1 VNRTSHDPVNPRLG
15 TYHIT
20 EFAKAAPNRPA
31 VMDGAGAA
39 LTYHDL
45 ELRSRKLAR
54 YLNAKGI
61 VQGDHIAIMMANCA
75 DYLTVCWAAQRLGLI
90 YTPINWHLAPNET
103 AYIIENSDAKA
114 LIASDQVRP
123 VLERIAEHLRH
134 IVVALTTGPSFSI
147 FENLSHALE
156 RAEDGADCGHHEGSI
171 MFYSS
176 GTTGQPKGV
185 TRKQGEIPWGHFS
198 PHDMYL
204 KTAYGLGEHSV
215 YLVPAPLYHPAAL
228 VWAMNVLRGGGTVV
242 IMEKFDPLSA
252 LRLIEEYQVT
262 HAQFVPTM
270 FVRMLRLCVAERMKH
285 RLSSLKCVLHA
296 AAPCPPQIKAEMI
309 RWFGPV
315 VHEYYAGSE
324 RNGLVAVDSAT
335 WLMHPGTVGR
345 AVAGQIHI
353 VGEDGCELPPGQ
365 DGLIY
370 FSGGG
375 DFEYYKDP
383 DKTASAFNELGWS
396 TLGDVGHVDADG
408 FLYLSDRRIDLI
420 ISGGVNIYPKEVE
433 EILMQHPSVLDVAV
447 IGLPNVE
454 YGQEVKAVVEL
465 NTGVASN
472 SELAADLIA
481 FCRAR
486 IAAYKCPKSVDF
498 ATLPRLPNGKMLK
511 RQIRDRYLAIR

>member
-1 VNRTSHDPVNPRLG
+1 VDRTGHDPVNPRLG
-15 TYHIT
+15 TYHIA
-20 EFAKAAPNRPA
+20 EFAMKAPNRPA
-31 VMDGAGAA
+31 VMDSAGAA
-39 LTYHDL
+39 LTYR
-45 ELRSRKLAR
+45 ELDMRSRKLAR
-54 YLNAKGI
+54 YLNAKG
-61 VQGDHIAIMMANCA
+61 VVPGDHIAIMMANCA

-123 VLERIAEHLRH
+123 VLESIAEDLQH
-134 IVVALTTGPSFSI
+134 IVVALTTGPSFGI
-147 FENLSHALE
+147 FKNVSDVLE
-156 RAEDGADCGHHEGSI
+156 RVDDGADFGYHEGSI

-176 GTTGQPKGV
+176 GTTGRPKGV

-204 KTAYGLGEHSV
+204 KTAYGLGEDSV

-242 IMEKFDPLSA
+242 VMEKFDPLNT

-270 FVRMLRLCVAERMKH
+270 FVRMLRLSAAERLKH
-285 RLSSLKCVLHA
+285 RLASLRCVLHA

-315 VHEYYAGSE
+315 IHEYYAGSE

-335 WLMHPGTVGR
+335 WLTHPGTVGR

-353 VGEDGCELPPGQ
+353 IGENGCELPPGQ

-383 DKTASAFNELGWS
+383 EKTASVFNERGWS
-396 TLGDVGHVDADG
+396 TLGDIGHVDADG

-420 ISGGVNIYPKEVE
+420 ISGGVNIYPNEVE
-433 EILMQHPSVLDVAV
+433 EILMQHPSVSDVAV

-465 NTGVASN
+465 HAGAASS
-472 SELAADLIA
+472 SELATDLIA
-481 FCRAR
+481 FCRSR

-511 RQIRDRYLAIR
+511 RQIRDQYLAIR